1 MKTLLRQ
8 VALIAFAMVACC
20 ALAAPR
26 ANAAQKIEI
35 SQYGQFMGGFPW
47 IIALKQGFLRDEGLD
62 IEGFISS
69 AGGGTSVRN
78 LLASGLPFGEVA
90 SGAAIAAIKQGVP
103 LIIVYAAT
111 NNIGEITWMTTPDKP
126 INSIKDLVGRTVGYT
141 SPKSTTE
148 MALRMSLANAG
159 VPVDKVKLVST
170 GGLGGALSMLKAGNI
185 DAAPF
190 VDPTLTASGSE
201 FKKVFLAAD
210 HMPPL
215 HFSFGVAAP
224 EFAAKNPDTVRK
236 FVNAR
241 RRAVDWLYAHPED
254 GVAYCAEFLEIDK
267 SLAAKILPKFIAGK
281 YWSPGNF
288 TRQGLESNVT
298 GLQLIGA
305 LEGTIDW
312 DKYVDQKFLPEDLR
326 SNLAQ

>member
-1 MKTLLRQ
+1 MTTLSRRMAL
-8 VALIAFAMVACC
+8 VALALLACSS
-20 ALAAPR
+20 ASPAS
-26 ANAAQKIEI
+26 AAQKIEV

-103 LIIVYAAT
+103 LVLVYAAT
-111 NNIGEITWMTTPDKP
+111 NNIGEIAWMTTPDKP
-126 INSIKDLVGRTVGYT
+126 INSIKDLAGRSAGYT

-159 VPVDKVKLVST
+159 VPVDGMKLVST
-170 GGLGGALSMLKAGNI
+170 GGLGGALSMVKAGNI

-201 FKKVFLAAD
+201 FKMIFRAAD

-215 HFSFGVAAP
+215 HFSFGVTTP
-224 EFAAKNPDTVRK
+224 EFGAKSPDMVRK
-236 FVNAR
+236 LVNAR
-241 RRAVDWLYAHPED
+241 RRAVDWLYAHPEES
-254 GVAYCAEFLEIDK
+254 VAFCAEFLEIDK
-267 SLAAKILPKFIAGK
+267 PLAARILPKFIAGK

-288 TRQGLESNVT
+288 TREGLDSNIT
-298 GLQLIGA
+298 GLHLIGA

-312 DKYVDQKFLPEDLR
+312 GKYVDQKFLPDDLR
-326 SNLAQ
+326 SNLQ

>member
-1 MKTLLRQ
+1 MKTLLRR
-8 VALIAFAMVACC
+8 VALVGLAIIAC
-20 ALAAPR
+20 AGLAAPR
-26 ANAAQKIEI
+26 VEAAQKIEI

-62 IEGFISS
+62 IDGFISS

-103 LIIVYAAT
+103 LILVYAAT
-111 NNIGEITWMTTPDKP
+111 NNIGEIAWMTNPDKP
-126 INSIKDLVGRTVGYT
+126 INSIKDLADRTVGYT

-159 VPVDKVKLVST
+159 VPVDKMKLVST
-170 GGLGGALSMLKAGNI
+170 GGLGGALSMVKAGNI

-201 FKKVFLAAD
+201 FKLVFRAAE

-215 HFSFGVAAP
+215 HFSFGVVAP
-224 EFAAKNPDTVRK
+224 EFAAKNPDMVRK

-241 RRAVDWLYAHPED
+241 RRAVDWLYAHPDD
-254 GVAYCAEFLEIDK
+254 GVQYVAEFLEVDK
-267 SLAAKILPKFIAGK
+267 ALAAKILPKFIIGK

-288 TRQGLESNVT
+288 TREGLDSNIA
-298 GLQLIGA
+298 GLQLMGA
-305 LEGTIDW
+305 IEGTIDW
-312 DKYVDQKFLPEDLR
+312 GKYVDQKFLPDDLR
-326 SNLAQ
+326 ANLAP